1 MVLEPE
7 VFKSSYLEDL
17 ETRPRNPACILHG
30 TGTLKSWWQGQAL
43 RAARV
48 KNASEETLTVSHMVA
63 FPREKE
69 VDK

>member
-1 MVLEPE
+1 M
-7 VFKSSYLEDL
+7 
-17 ETRPRNPACILHG
+17 
-30 TGTLKSWWQGQAL
+30 GTLKSWWQGQAL

-69 VDK
+69 VDKRTIL